1 MSEERAR
8 ILQMVS
14 ENKIDAQ
21 EAARLLGALNNASP
35 GSASATEAVSAG
47 TVRWFRVRV
56 TNLETG
62 RTKVNVNLP
71 LSLVK
76 VGLRV
81 GAQFSSDIP
90 DLDWDELMTAIQEGG
105 AAGKLVEVE
114 DLEDNEKV
122 EVYVD

>member
-1 MSEERAR
+1 
-8 ILQMVS
+8 MVN

-21 EAARLLGALNNASP
+21 EGARLLSALHNAAP
-35 GSASATEAVSAG
+35 GSQEPAPREGSP
-47 TVRWFRVRV
+47 RWFRVRV
-56 TNLETG
+56 TNLATG

-76 VGLRV
+76 VGLKM
-81 GAQFSSDIP
+81 GAHFSPDIE
-90 DLDWDELMTAIQEGG
+90 DFDWDELMAAIQEG

-114 DLEDNEKV
+114 DIEDGEKV

>member
-21 EAARLLGALNNASP
+21 EGARLLGALNAPSEADSGTETVRT
-35 GSASATEAVSAG
+35 GSA
-47 TVRWFRVRV
+47 RWFRVRV
-56 TNLETG
+56 TDLETG

-76 VGLRV
+76 AGIKM
-81 GAQFSSDIP
+81 GARFSPDVE
-90 DLDWDELMTAIQEGG
+90 DLDWDDLVTAIQEG
-105 AAGKLVEVE
+105 ASGKIVEAENDE
-114 DLEDNEKV
+114 DGEKV
-122 EVYVD
+122 EIYVE

>member
-1 MSEERAR
+1 MSEERTR
-8 ILQMVS
+8 ILEMVS

-21 EAARLLGALNNASP
+21 EAARLLSALNNASP
-35 GSASATEAVSAG
+35 DTESQVETTQAG
-47 TVRWFRVRV
+47 KAKWFRVRV
-56 TNLETG
+56 TDLETG

-81 GAQFSSDIP
+81 GARVSP
-90 DLDWDELMTAIQEGG
+90 EVEDLDWDELMVAIQEG

-114 DLEDNEKV
+114 DMEDGEKV
-122 EVYVD
+122 EVYVE

>member
-21 EAARLLGALNNASP
+21 EAARLLGALNASP
-35 GSASATEAVSAG
+35 NSDRKAEAAPKGSA
-47 TVRWFRVRV
+47 RWFRVRV
-56 TNLETG
+56 TDMETG

-76 VGLRV
+76 VGMRM
-81 GAQFSSDIP
+81 GAHFAPEVQE
-90 DLDWDELMTAIQEGG
+90 LDWDEVMVAIQDG
-105 AAGKLVEVE
+105 ANGKLVEVE
-114 DLEDNEKV
+114 DVEDGEKV

>member
-21 EAARLLGALNNASP
+21 EAARLLGALNSPPEADGDAENART
-35 GSASATEAVSAG
+35 GRA
-47 TVRWFRVRV
+47 RWFRVRV
-56 TNLETG
+56 TDMETG

-71 LSLVK
+71 LSLVR
-76 VGLRV
+76 VGLRM
-81 GAQFSSDIP
+81 GAHFAPEVQE
-90 DLDWDELMTAIQEGG
+90 LDWDELMEAIQDG

-114 DLEDNEKV
+114 DMEDGEKV
-122 EVYVD
+122 EVYVE

>member
-21 EAARLLGALNNASP
+21 EAARLLSALSNASP
-35 GSASATEAVSAG
+35 GAESQVETSQAG
-47 TVRWFRVRV
+47 KAKWFRVRV
-56 TNLETG
+56 TDLETG

-81 GAQFSSDIP
+81 GARFSP
-90 DLDWDELMTAIQEGG
+90 EVEDLDWDELMVAIQEG

-114 DLEDNEKV
+114 DMEDGEKV
-122 EVYVD
+122 EVYVE